1 MKMSGFENASP
12 YFWRP
17 ARGKVVLVITRRVH
31 LENRPSTNEIGAVLA
46 IGGSASTMTSLILP
60 VCFTLVVSGFCSLLE
75 AFILSTTTAEIEAQ
89 TKSHPKRGR
98 LLEKQKLDIELTS
111 SAILTLNTIA
121 NTMGAM
127 WVASIA
133 REVVPDLVKVI
144 AILMVVGILFG
155 SEILPK
161 NMGVIFRRPLQKY
174 LVYPLEL
181 VRISMYPM
189 AYLTMRSIRVMV
201 DPETA
206 DNGEEQEEEIKLLAE
221 RHAKEGALTSS
232 ERDMILNALS
242 LDHVQISDIMTPR
255 TVVDAMDVELTVEEA
270 FGENKNISFARL
282 PVFDENVDN
291 VVGLVKRRDLLQA
304 RANDEHQRTVRGLM
318 GDITFVPET
327 SNAADVLQHFLKTHQ
342 QLSVVVDE
350 FGSTVGVVTMEDI
363 FENLLGREIYED
375 TDIAVDMRELAR
387 DQAKEKGAA
396 QA

>member
-1 MKMSGFENASP
+1 
-12 YFWRP
+12 
-17 ARGKVVLVITRRVH
+17 
-31 LENRPSTNEIGAVLA
+31 
-46 IGGSASTMTSLILP
+46 MTSLILP

-127 WVASIA
+127 WVASVA

-144 AILMVVGILFG
+144 AILLVVGILFG

-270 FGENKNISFARL
+270 FGENQNISFARL
-282 PVFDENVDN
+282 PVFDENIDN

-363 FENLLGREIYED
+363 IENLLGREIYED

>member
-1 MKMSGFENASP
+1 
-12 YFWRP
+12 
-17 ARGKVVLVITRRVH
+17 
-31 LENRPSTNEIGAVLA
+31 
-46 IGGSASTMTSLILP
+46 MTSLILP

-75 AFILSTTTAEIEAQ
+75 AFILSTTTAEVEAL
-89 TKSHPKRGR
+89 TKSHPKWGR

-127 WVASIA
+127 WVAWIA
-133 REVVPDLVKVI
+133 KEVVPDLVLVI
-144 AILMVVGILFG
+144 PILLVVGILLF

-161 NMGVIFRRPLQKY
+161 NMGVIFRRPLQRY

-181 VRISMYPM
+181 VRLSMYPM
-189 AYLTMRSIRVMV
+189 AYLTMRSIRLMV
-201 DPETA
+201 DKETA

-221 RHAKEGALTSS
+221 RHAKEGALSSS

-282 PVFDENVDN
+282 PVFDENIDN

-304 RANDEHQRTVRGLM
+304 RANDEHQRTVRDLM
-318 GDITFVPET
+318 GDVTFVPET
-327 SNAADVLQHFLKTHQ
+327 SNAADALQHFLKTHQ

-350 FGSTVGVVTMEDI
+350 FGSTVGVVTMEDVI
-363 FENLLGREIYED
+363 ENLLGREIYED

-387 DQAKEKGAA
+387 VQAKEKDAA

>member
-1 MKMSGFENASP
+1 
-12 YFWRP
+12 
-17 ARGKVVLVITRRVH
+17 
-31 LENRPSTNEIGAVLA
+31 
-46 IGGSASTMTSLILP
+46 MTSLILP
-60 VCFTLVVSGFCSLLE
+60 VCFTLGVSGFCSLLE
-75 AFILSTTTAEIEAQ
+75 AFILSTTTAEIEALTQ
-89 TKSHPKRGR
+89 SHPKRGR

-111 SAILTLNTIA
+111 SAVLTLNTIA

-127 WVASIA
+127 WVAWVA
-133 REVVPDLVKVI
+133 GEKVPDLVKII
-144 AILMVVGILFG
+144 AILMVVGILLG

-181 VRISMYPM
+181 VRVSMYPM

-201 DPETA
+201 DQETP

-255 TVVDAMDVELTVEEA
+255 IVVDAMEGDLTVEEA

-291 VVGLVKRRDLLQA
+291 VVGMVKRRDLLQA
-304 RANDEHQRTVRGLM
+304 RANDEHQRTVRDLM
-318 GDITFVPET
+318 GDVTFVPET

-363 FENLLGREIYED
+363 IENLLGREIYED

-396 QA
+396 KA